1 MSVTHNRLHRVNQH
15 QLVVCDLA
23 LGDVVVVS
31 GEGHSIVATGD
42 CLGWR
47 VAVVLLLRG
56 DLLISWVVH
65 HLIFL
70 ICFQEF

>member
-15 QLVVCDLA
+15 QLVVCDLT
-23 LGDVVVVS
+23 LGDVVIA
-31 GEGHSIVATGD
+31 GEGHAIVVARD
-42 CLGWR
+42 CLVVG

-70 ICFQEF
+70 ICFEEF